1 MNYDKS
7 NIPLMRMGDIR
18 KTLKRTFKVRPGR
31 KIKLKARV
39 RDDGNSTRI
48 IYHTATVIKIISLC
62 GTITAGKRAI
72 HLSRIHK
79 TISDAP
85 WCRRG
90 IRNRRNTEVNRDLL
104 EQYTDAVKLI
114 KETKETIKKLEKRNS
129 VQTKDTVSGSN
140 SEFPFQPMHFVIQG
154 KTHDEDDKIERQKRR
169 QQIQIEQAEKLKNDV
184 EEWMLTI
191 PFRMRRIIKFK
202 IFEEMNW
209 QQVAKHIGGK
219 ATGESVRKEFETF
232 MKK

>member
-1 MNYDKS
+1 M
-7 NIPLMRMGDIR
+7 
-18 KTLKRTFKVRPGR
+18 
-31 KIKLKARV
+31 
-39 RDDGNSTRI
+39 
-48 IYHTATVIKIISLC
+48 
-62 GTITAGKRAI
+62 
-72 HLSRIHK
+72 
-79 TISDAP
+79 
-85 WCRRG
+85 
-90 IRNRRNTEVNRDLL
+90 NRDLL

-129 VQTKDTVSGSN
+129 VQIKDTVSGSN

-169 QQIQIEQAEKLKNDV
+169 QQMQIEQAEKLKNDV

>member
-39 RDDGNSTRI
+39 RDDGNSTR
-48 IYHTATVIKIISLC
+48 
-62 GTITAGKRAI
+62 R
-72 HLSRIHK
+72 
-79 TISDAP
+79 
-85 WCRRG
+85 CRRG

>member
-39 RDDGNSTRI
+39 RDDGNSTR
-48 IYHTATVIKIISLC
+48 
-62 GTITAGKRAI
+62 R
-72 HLSRIHK
+72 
-79 TISDAP
+79 
-85 WCRRG
+85 CRRG

-114 KETKETIKKLEKRNS
+114 KETRETIKKLEKRNS

>member
-1 MNYDKS
+1 MC
-7 NIPLMRMGDIR
+7 IR
-18 KTLKRTFKVRPGR
+18 DR
-31 KIKLKARV
+31 
-39 RDDGNSTRI
+39 
-48 IYHTATVIKIISLC
+48 C

-114 KETKETIKKLEKRNS
+114 KETRETIKKLEKRNS

>member
-1 MNYDKS
+1 M
-7 NIPLMRMGDIR
+7 
-18 KTLKRTFKVRPGR
+18 
-31 KIKLKARV
+31 
-39 RDDGNSTRI
+39 
-48 IYHTATVIKIISLC
+48 
-62 GTITAGKRAI
+62 
-72 HLSRIHK
+72 
-79 TISDAP
+79 
-85 WCRRG
+85 
-90 IRNRRNTEVNRDLL
+90 NRDLL

-114 KETKETIKKLEKRNS
+114 KETRETIKKLEKRNS

-140 SEFPFQPMHFVIQG
+140 SEFPFQPIHFVIQG
-154 KTHDEDDKIERQKRR
+154 KTHDEDNKIERQKRR

>member
-18 KTLKRTFKVRPGR
+18 KTLKRTFKVRTGR

-48 IYHTATVIKIISLC
+48 IYHTATVIKLYP
-62 GTITAGKRAI
+62 
-72 HLSRIHK
+72 RIHK

-114 KETKETIKKLEKRNS
+114 KETRETIKKLEKRNS

>member
-1 MNYDKS
+1 
-7 NIPLMRMGDIR
+7 
-18 KTLKRTFKVRPGR
+18 
-31 KIKLKARV
+31 
-39 RDDGNSTRI
+39 
-48 IYHTATVIKIISLC
+48 
-62 GTITAGKRAI
+62 
-72 HLSRIHK
+72 
-79 TISDAP
+79 
-85 WCRRG
+85 
-90 IRNRRNTEVNRDLL
+90 
-104 EQYTDAVKLI
+104 
-114 KETKETIKKLEKRNS
+114 
-129 VQTKDTVSGSN
+129 
-140 SEFPFQPMHFVIQG
+140 MHFVIQG

>member
-1 MNYDKS
+1 MIPFLYDVTDRSGNLVIDNATFAEVVEGLNCSKAQANNARTS
-7 NIPLMRMGDIR
+7 GDLIFR
-18 KTLKRTFKVRPGR
+18 KYEMHRVDR
-31 KIKLKARV
+31 K
-39 RDDGNSTRI
+39 
-48 IYHTATVIKIISLC
+48 
-62 GTITAGKRAI
+62 
-72 HLSRIHK
+72 LSRVKDI
-79 TISDAP
+79 A
-85 WCRRG
+85 
-90 IRNRRNTEVNRDLL
+90 LL
-104 EQYTDAVKLI
+104 QEFDAVKLI